1 MFIITCVTIFA
12 NIMSGVVYGVVSD
25 VVLNGVPNGAG
36 APNGVSPVPNGA
48 PKGVIIMPYKTPNHN
63 VNNVDLGHRDVNVHA
78 WGDRSTK

>member
-36 APNGVSPVPNGA
+36 APMSLI
-48 PKGVIIMPYKTPNHN
+48 KYQ
-63 VNNVDLGHRDVNVHA
+63 R
-78 WGDRSTK
+78 TKIFFFEL